1 MYFGKNCDILYIYL
15 KLFYI
20 IFKGGFSSKPT
31 FVFVKRDDNDLGKIE
46 ETVMPLALSAAKQ
59 LGAEVYDI
67 EYKKEGKDYYLRIFI
82 DKDGGVGI
90 NDCENYSR
98 LISPM
103 LDNEDPIKDNYI
115 LEVSSPGMFRKL
127 NTEKHFEKYI
137 GSRVE
142 VKLYKSE
149 NGKKSVTGTLKGYA
163 DGTVTVLTDDAGEK
177 EIEKEKYMYV
187 RLYPD
192 IF

>member
-127 NTEKHFEKYI
+127 NTQKHFEKYT

-163 DGTVTVLTDDAGEK
+163 NGTVTVLTDDAGEK

>member
-1 MYFGKNCDILYIYL
+1 
-15 KLFYI
+15 
-20 IFKGGFSSKPT
+20 
-31 FVFVKRDDNDLGKIE
+31 
-46 ETVMPLALSAAKQ
+46 
-59 LGAEVYDI
+59 
-67 EYKKEGKDYYLRIFI
+67 
-82 DKDGGVGI
+82 
-90 NDCENYSR
+90 
-98 LISPM
+98 M
-103 LDNEDPIKDNYI
+103 LDSEDPIKDNYI

-149 NGKKSVTGTLKGYA
+149 NGKKSVTGTLKGYVN
-163 DGTVTVLTDDAGEK
+163 GTVTVLTDDAGEK

>member
-1 MYFGKNCDILYIYL
+1 LYFGKNCDILYIYL

-103 LDNEDPIKDNYI
+103 LDSEDPIKDNYI

-163 DGTVTVLTDDAGEK
+163 NGTVTVLTDDAGEK

>member
-1 MYFGKNCDILYIYL
+1 
-15 KLFYI
+15 
-20 IFKGGFSSKPT
+20 
-31 FVFVKRDDNDLGKIE
+31 
-46 ETVMPLALSAAKQ
+46 MPLALSAAKQ

-103 LDNEDPIKDNYI
+103 LDSEDPIKDNYI

-163 DGTVTVLTDDAGEK
+163 NGTVTVLTDDAGEK

>member
-1 MYFGKNCDILYIYL
+1 MAKKNTVAIVEEIARPFADELGLRIWDIRYL
-15 KLFYI
+15 K
-20 IFKGGFSSKPT
+20 
-31 FVFVKRDDNDLGKIE
+31 
-46 ETVMPLALSAAKQ
+46 
-59 LGAEVYDI
+59 
-67 EYKKEGKDYYLRIFI
+67 EGSQWFLRIFI

-103 LDNEDPIKDNYI
+103 LDSEDPIKDNYI

-127 NTEKHFEKYI
+127 NTEKHFEKYT

-163 DGTVTVLTDDAGEK
+163 NGTVTVLTDDAGEK
-177 EIEKEKYMYV
+177 EIEKEKCMYV